1 MDTRR
6 IILFVIFSFSVLFL
20 WQAWQQEHMPPPPK
34 PAASAPAA
42 APGAAPPPKDVPVP
56 SVAAAAPGAVP
67 GTPPTAA
74 PTGAPTV
81 PPITIR
87 TDLYTAEVDPIGGDI
102 ALVSLARHRH
112 ATDTTKPDRALQP
125 TS

>member
-20 WQAWQQEHMPPPPK
+20 WQAWQQEHMPPPPPK

-42 APGAAPPPKDVPVP
+42 APGAAPPPRDVPVP
-56 SVAAAAPGAVP
+56 SVAPAVPAAVP
-67 GTPPTAA
+67 GTPPTSA
-74 PTGAPTV
+74 PAGAPAV

-87 TDLYTAEVDPIGGDI
+87 TDLYTAEVDPVGGVI
-102 ALVSLARHRH
+102 SLVSLARHPNTRD
-112 ATDTTKPDRALQP
+112 AR
-125 TS
+125 SRR